1 MRILKGKEFV
11 FLLLLV
17 SLLAQSCYRNDIQF
31 GDNPENNY
39 TRIVFVDSVTPV
51 LSTVIT
57 DSFATNNAQSFLLGK
72 YKDPYLGII
81 SAKPFFQMDIPTPLP
96 DIPITAQYDSIVFL
110 MRVNKYYYADTSR
123 PQTIHVNELFQTID
137 YTYNSRLYNT
147 SDIPV
152 MPVELGSLTTR
163 IRPSVDSVISIR
175 LNDTK
180 GIELFN
186 KLAQGSPDITRD
198 DIFLNYFKGI
208 SLSVSNNDTTAI
220 YGLDGGAARQAMRIY
235 YHTTVPDLENK
246 YVDFTS
252 NANTFAFNQIITDRK
267 GTSLYSSTGQ
277 KEFAA
282 SQTNNLAFTQ
292 YGAGVL
298 LKITF
303 PTLKSIL
310 RSNDIVRLKKAE
322 LIIKPEGH
330 SFDPFIYKLPSNL
343 YLAQTD
349 GTNTIGTSVLDSASS
364 AVEYSS
370 PVVDEIYGLN
380 TNYRFDVTSSLN
392 QILTNSGTDDH
403 GYFLL
408 QNITGTTPQVDRA
421 IIGGA
426 LNLTYKTQLLLTV
439 IIIDQ

>member
-1 MRILKGKEFV
+1 MRTLKKKEFV

-17 SLLAQSCYRNDIQF
+17 SLLGQSCYRNDIQF

-39 TRIVFVDSVTPV
+39 TRIVFVDSVAPV

-57 DSFATNNAQSFLLGK
+57 DSFVTNNAQSFLLGK

-110 MRVNKYYYADTSR
+110 MRLNKYYYADTSR
-123 PQTIHVNELFQTID
+123 PQTIHVNELYQTID
-137 YTYNSRLYNT
+137 YTYNNRLYNT
-147 SDIPV
+147 SNIPV
-152 MPVELGSLTTR
+152 MPVELGSLTLR
-163 IRPSVDSVISIR
+163 LRPSVDSVIALR

-186 KLAQGSPDITRD
+186 KLAEGSADITRD
-198 DIFLNYFKGI
+198 DVFLNYFKGI

-220 YGLDGGAARQAMRIY
+220 YGLDGGSARQVMRIY
-235 YHTTVPDLENK
+235 YHTTVPGLENK
-246 YVDFTS
+246 SIDFTS
-252 NANTFAFNQIITDRK
+252 NANSFAFNQIITDRR

-292 YGAGVL
+292 YGTGTL

-310 RSNDIVRLKKAE
+310 RTNDIVRLKKAE
-322 LIIKPEGH
+322 LIIKPEGQ
-330 SFDPFIYKLPSNL
+330 SFDPFIYKLPSTL
-343 YLAQTD
+343 FLAQTD
-349 GTNTIGTSVLDSASS
+349 GSNIIGASVLDSTSS
-364 AVEYSS
+364 SVEYIS
-370 PVVDEIYGLN
+370 PSIDEIYGLN

-408 QNITGTTPQVDRA
+408 QNITGASPQVDRA
-421 IIGGA
+421 VIASA
-426 LNLTYKTQLLLTV
+426 LNKTYKTQLLLTIV
-439 IIIDQ
+439 IIDK